1 MKVNFF
7 NQPFLLY
14 IGDIHRISGSVTN
27 YPINNIYVDN
37 FYWNS
42 ALFVGNIKI
51 WHNKLNV
58 YP

>member
-42 ALFVGNIKI
+42 ALFVGNI
-51 WHNKLNV
+51 NV